1 MQYKSNTKIII
12 DKRKLDVLIRL
23 GCPDKQILDL
33 IKTGTFEKTGD
44 RIIDETLECLVD
56 IKEFDNWGGKRSGAG
71 RPKKNQDDIQDEN
84 QLDNQDGNQDAIQ
97 VVDKDIDK
105 DRDNINKIIKILNK
119 NNNYNNKIL
128 VDDKLNLLNTN
139 DPDIKLYIEEYG
151 YKLILDVQ
159 NWLLKTK
166 KGKEV
171 EKEYIVRQFRNFAY
185 RQGVIDGN

>member
-1 MQYKSNTKIII
+1 MQYNSSRKIII
-12 DKRKLDVLIRL
+12 DERKLSILIRL

-44 RIIDETLECLVD
+44 RIIDETLECLID
-56 IKEFDNWGGKRSGAG
+56 IKEFDNWGGKRKGAG

-105 DRDNINKIIKILNK
+105 DNINKIIKLL
-119 NNNYNNKIL
+119 NNNNGFSNKIL
-128 VDDKLNLLNTN
+128 VNDKLNLLTID
-139 DPDIKLYIEEYG
+139 DPDIKLYRDEYG
-151 YKLILDVQ
+151 YKIILDVQ
-159 NWLLKTK
+159 NWLLRTK
-166 KGKEV
+166 NGQTV

-185 RQGVIDGN
+185 RQGVTDGN